1 MPGPEGLDLDA
12 LARWLD
18 DQAPGLVDGPLEASL
33 ITGGKSNLTYA
44 VTDGHRELVVRRP
57 PLGHV
62 LATAHDMGREHRVM
76 TALAGTVV
84 PVPRTYGLCDDDAL
98 IGAPFYVMERVVGTP
113 FARAS
118 QLAELGA
125 ERTRAIT
132 ERMVDTLADLHG
144 VVPADVG
151 LGDFGRP
158 EGYLERQ
165 VRRWKKQLDASRSRE
180 LPGMDELVAR
190 LESSVPESSEGT
202 IVHGDY
208 RLDNLLV
215 DASSDGGDAVTAVL
229 DWEMSTLGDPLT
241 DVAVLLA
248 YQQLAETAPSGV
260 GTAVVTDAA
269 KAPGYL
275 SREEVLQRYAARS
288 GRDVSDID
296 FHVALAFFKLAV
308 ILEGIHY
315 RHTHGQ
321 TLGSGFEGIGHFIEP
336 LIQAGLRA

>member
-1 MPGPEGLDLDA
+1 MGTPEGLDLDA
-12 LARWLD
+12 LAQWLD
-18 DQAPGLVDGPLEASL
+18 EQAPGLLIGPLTASF

-44 VTDGHRELVVRRP
+44 VTDGRRDVIVRRP

-62 LATAHDMGREHRVM
+62 LATAHDMAREHRVISALGD
-76 TALAGTVV
+76 TAV
-84 PVPRTYGLCDDDAL
+84 PVPTTYGPCADETV

-118 QLAELGA
+118 DLAALGE
-125 ERTRAIT
+125 ERVRTIT
-132 ERMVDTLADLHG
+132 GRMVDVLATLHAVAPD
-144 VVPADVG
+144 DVG
-151 LGDFGRP
+151 LGDFGHP
-158 EGYLERQ
+158 DGYLERQ

-190 LESSVPESSEGT
+190 LERSIPTSREGT

-215 DASSDGGDAVTAVL
+215 DTGPEGGDRVTAVL

-248 YQQLAETAPSGV
+248 YQQLAEEAGD
-260 GTAVVTDAA
+260 GAAAGLVTDAA
-269 KAPGYL
+269 RAPGYL
-275 SREEVLQRYAARS
+275 SREEVLARYAERS

-296 FHVALAFFKLAV
+296 FHLALAFFKLAV

-315 RHTHGQ
+315 RHSHGQ
-321 TLGSGFEGIGHFIEP
+321 TLGSGFEGIGDLIAP